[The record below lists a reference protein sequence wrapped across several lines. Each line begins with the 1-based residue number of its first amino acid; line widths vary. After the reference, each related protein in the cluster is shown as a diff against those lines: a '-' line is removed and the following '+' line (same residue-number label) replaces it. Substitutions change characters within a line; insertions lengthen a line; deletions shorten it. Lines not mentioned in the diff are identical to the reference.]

1 MLRRLI
7 LALISVCVGA
17 LWIAPPWAPST
28 SVEAQVNAGPLPAKL
43 TDQQFWAL
51 SAALSEPAGY
61 FRSENLVS
69 NEHTF
74 QYVVPALEH
83 RVRGG
88 VYLGVAPDQNF
99 TYIAAVKP
107 RMAFIVDIRRGN
119 LLEHL
124 MYKAVI
130 ELSADRAEFVS
141 RLFSKA
147 RPAGLTAASTVED
160 LFAAFDKVPTSE
172 TLYRRNIQAIKDH
185 LVKRHGFALSPDDLQ
200 QLEGIY
206 WHFYWE
212 GPGLRYT
219 MSPPPATSFNR
230 GFNGGVR
237 GWGWGGNFPTYEEL
251 AQQADWDGR
260 SRSYLASE
268 DAFAFLKSFEERNL
282 LVPVVGNFAG
292 PKAIRAVG
300 KYVRD
305 HHATVTAFY
314 VSNVEQYLFQDGILP
329 EFYRNVETLPLD
341 ETSTFIRS
349 VSSRMGYSGP
359 MQWMDGRA
367 TVLDPIRAS
376 VREFDAGHI
385 RRYFDLNARWK

>member
-1 MLRRLI
+1 MFRRLM
-7 LALISVCVGA
+7 LGLISVSVGV
-17 LWIAPPWAPST
+17 LWIAPPWAPSA
-28 SVEAQVNAGPLPAKL
+28 SVEAQVNAGPLPGKL

-51 SAALSEPAGY
+51 SAALSEPGGY

-74 QYVVPALEH
+74 QYVIPALER
-83 RVRGG
+83 RVHGG

-99 TYIAAVKP
+99 TYIAALKP
-107 RMAFIVDIRRGN
+107 RMAFIIDIRRGN

-130 ELSADRAEFVS
+130 ELSADRAEFLS
-141 RLFSKA
+141 RLFSKP
-147 RPAGLTAASTVED
+147 RPAGLGSTSTVED
-160 LFAAFDKVPTSE
+160 LFAAFDKVSTDE
-172 TLYRRNIQAIKDH
+172 TLYRHNVQEIKDH
-185 LVKRHGFALSPDDLQ
+185 LVKRHGFRLSSDDLQ

-219 MSPPPATSFNR
+219 MSTAPPTSFNR
-230 GFNGGVR
+230 GFNGWNR

-251 AQQADWDGR
+251 VQQADWDGR

-268 DAFAFLKSFEERNL
+268 EAFAFLKSFEERNL

-300 KYVRD
+300 KYVRE
-305 HHATVTAFY
+305 HRTIVTAFY
-314 VSNVEQYLFQDGILP
+314 VSNVEQYLFQDGIFP
-329 EFYRNVETLPLD
+329 DFYRNVETLPLD
-341 ETSTFIRS
+341 ESSTFIRS

-367 TVLDPIRAS
+367 TVLDPIKAS
-376 VREFDAGHI
+376 LRDFDAGRI